1 MGGSVSQV
9 FQSGSALL
17 TNGHGHKVS
26 ESTRQKIQ
34 TIFDALTANPKI
46 GVQRLEGLFL
56 QIPKNENILAIH
68 DESGYNLLQKC
79 VGANNVDLV
88 RWLLARHSAA
98 DVNRFPCS
106 LPLHIACLKGHEECV
121 ELLLKHGAKIDVEAR
136 MCWPGPHSSNCEER
150 GKFCTLLQQEENCME
165 RESRD
170 NRPPSKLQS
179 AIYYA
184 LDGDQVNTLIM
195 LAQRTEDPWNG
206 IFRTRKPLLH
216 AACER
221 KAWNCTEYLVQERT
235 EEIHILKDEY
245 YPIHYAASNDL
256 KFLELLIDAGADTTV
271 RTCTQQ
277 MTLLHV
283 VLLVAHKSAEDTIA
297 TIRLLLENGCK
308 ELINVPDSLGNTPL
322 HALIVR
328 YALEEAQYG
337 YDKWNK
343 WDVLHLVRYLIQSGA
358 KHSINHTGNSAV
370 ACVLRHVRDWDVC
383 YELLNMLLHE
393 GGNPNEVGR
402 DGSVPLMVCLV
413 PLINKDPLHHFTHNM
428 KVCYL
433 NCIRILLEYGAN
445 PNCSYRANLTPLHV
459 LVFTVSEN
467 ITLNCDVQKQINFE
481 FIKNLL
487 ILLLTHE
494 LDPNVRVSARTQ
506 HILQSCMD
514 MIQNVRDCKDIH
526 YVYDLTLTLIQY
538 GANPDLI
545 LSMSEAIK
553 NHCIHPQSV
562 WKNKMNYILYYYIM
576 LISRKENLIT
586 DPNMLFSKIIML
598 LYFVMQHK
606 PLFECLRILH
616 TQQLSLVPGKMT
628 EPLTYIIRDLYSR
641 PRSLKQICRVKIHNC
656 LSRRP
661 GLYINKLNLPNQL
674 KEYVLNF
681 DP

>member
-26 ESTRQKIQ
+26 ESTREKIQ
-34 TIFDALTANPKI
+34 TIFVALTANPKV
-46 GVQRLEGLFL
+46 GVQRLEGLL
-56 QIPKNENILAIH
+56 VEIPKNENILTIH
-68 DESGYNLLQKC
+68 DETGYNLLQKC

-136 MCWPGPHSSNCEER
+136 MCWPGPHCSNCEER
-150 GKFCTLLQQEENCME
+150 GKYCTTIQQEENCME
-165 RESRD
+165 RDSRD
-170 NRPPSKLQS
+170 IRSFSKLQS

-184 LDGDQVNTLIM
+184 LDGDQVNILIM

-206 IFRTRKPLLH
+206 IFRARKPLLH
-216 AACER
+216 SACDR
-221 KAWNCTEYLVQERT
+221 KAWECTVYLVQERS
-235 EEIHILKDEY
+235 EQIHILKDEY
-245 YPIHYAASNDL
+245 YPIHYAACNDL
-256 KFLELLIDAGADTTV
+256 KFLELLISAGADTKV

-283 VLLVAHKSAEDTIA
+283 VLLVAHKPAEDTIA
-297 TIRLLLENGCK
+297 TIRLLLDHGCK
-308 ELINVPDSLGNTPL
+308 ELINAPDSLGNTPL

-343 WDVLHLVRYLIQSGA
+343 WDILHLTRYLIQSGA
-358 KHSINHTGNSAV
+358 KQSINHSGNSAV

-393 GGNPNEVGR
+393 DGNPNEVGR

-433 NCIRILLEYGAN
+433 NCIRILLEHGAN
-445 PNCSYRANLTPLHV
+445 PNCSYRANLTPLHI

-467 ITLNCDVQKQINFE
+467 ITLNCDVQKQINFD

-487 ILLLTHE
+487 ILLLTHR
-494 LDPNVRVSARTQ
+494 LDPNVRVSNRKE

-514 MIQNVRDCKDIH
+514 MVQNVRDCKDIH

-538 GANPDLI
+538 GANPDQL

-553 NHCIHPQSV
+553 NPSLHSHSV
-562 WKNKMNYILYYYIM
+562 WKTKNYILYYYIM
-576 LISRKENLIT
+576 LISRKENLIM
-586 DPNMLFSKIIML
+586 DKNMVFSKIIML
-598 LYFVMQHK
+598 LYCVMQHK
-606 PLFECLRILH
+606 PLFECLKILH

-641 PRSLKQICRVKIHNC
+641 PRTLKQICRVKIHNC
-656 LSRRP
+656 LNRRP
-661 GLYINKLNLPNQL
+661 GLYINKLNLPTQL
-674 KEYVLNF
+674 KDYLLSF

>member
-17 TNGHGHKVS
+17 SNGHGHRVS
-26 ESTRQKIQ
+26 DSTRQNVQ
-34 TIFDALTANPKI
+34 TIFDSLTANPKI
-46 GVQRLEGLFL
+46 GVQRLEGLLL
-56 QIPKNENILAIH
+56 QIPKNENILTIH
-68 DESGYNLLQKC
+68 DETGYNLLQKC
-79 VGANNVDLV
+79 VGANNVELV
-88 RWLLARHSAA
+88 RWLLTRHNAA

-106 LPLHIACLKGHEECV
+106 LPLHIACLKGHDECL
-121 ELLLKHGAKIDVEAR
+121 ELLLKHGAKTDVEAR

-150 GKFCTLLQQEENCME
+150 GKYAQQEEACID
-165 RESRD
+165 RDSRD
-170 NRPPSKLQS
+170 IRPPGKLQS

-184 LDGDQVNTLIM
+184 LDGDQVHILTM
-195 LAQRTEDPWNG
+195 LLSLRIDDPWNVL
-206 IFRTRKPLLH
+206 FRTKKPLLLH

-221 KAWNCTEYLVQERT
+221 KAWECTRHLVASRT
-235 EEIHILKDEY
+235 GNNELNMLKDEY
-245 YPIHYAASNDL
+245 YPIHYAASNEL
-256 KFLELLIDAGADTTV
+256 KFLDLLITAGASSTV
-271 RTCTQQ
+271 RTTTQQ

-297 TIRLLLENGCK
+297 TIRLLLDRGCK
-308 ELINVPDSLGNTPL
+308 ELINTPDSLGNTPL

-343 WDVLHLVRYLIQSGA
+343 WDILHLVRYLIQSGA
-358 KHSINHTGNSAV
+358 RPSINHPGNSAV

-393 GGNPNEVGR
+393 GGDPNEVGR
-402 DGSVPLMVCLV
+402 DGSAPLMVCLV

-433 NCIRILLEYGAN
+433 NCIRLLLKEGAN

-467 ITLNCDVQKQINFE
+467 ITLNDDVQKQLNFE

-487 ILLLTHE
+487 ILLLTYG
-494 LDPNVRVSARTQ
+494 LDPNVRVSTRTQ

-514 MIQNVRDCKDIH
+514 MIQNVRDCIDIQ

-538 GANPDLI
+538 GANPDL
-545 LSMSEAIK
+545 LLNMSEAIK
-553 NHCIHPQSV
+553 NHSLHSQSI
-562 WKNKMNYILYYYIM
+562 WKTKNYILYYYIM
-576 LISRKENLIT
+576 LISRKENLMM
-586 DPNMLFSKIIML
+586 DPNMLFSKIIRL
-598 LYFVMQHK
+598 FYYVMQHK
-606 PLFECLRILH
+606 PLFDCLKILH
-616 TQQLSLVPGKMT
+616 TQQLSLVPGKLT
-628 EPLTYIIRDLYSR
+628 EPLTGIIRDLYKR
-641 PRSLKQICRVKIHNC
+641 PRSLKQMCRVRIHVC
-656 LSRRP
+656 LDRRP

-674 KEYVLNF
+674 KDYLLSF